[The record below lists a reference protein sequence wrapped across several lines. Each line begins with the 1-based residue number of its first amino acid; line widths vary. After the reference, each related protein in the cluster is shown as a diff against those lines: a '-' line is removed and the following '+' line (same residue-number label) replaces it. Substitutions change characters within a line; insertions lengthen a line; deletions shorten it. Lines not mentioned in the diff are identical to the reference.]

1 MPTYL
6 GVKDLTLRSIMG
18 VVITSELTDV
28 QTSNWGGGG
37 GNGSGSIS
45 VTGTV
50 VAQYP
55 NGGDVSFSHSFGHE
69 GYIVQT
75 YESATCRTQIIAHTR
90 HNDKV
95 TFHFPGECYETVLK
109 VVLIGDP
116 A

>member
-1 MPTYL
+1 MPSYL
-6 GVKDLTLRSIMG
+6 DIADGAIRNIMG
-18 VVITSELTDV
+18 VTISIIGDGAG
-28 QTSNWGGGG
+28 SGGT
-37 GNGSGSIS
+37 GSGSMS
-45 VTGTV
+45 VTGTI
-50 VAQYP
+50 VASYP
-55 NGGDVSFSHSFGHE
+55 NGGDVHFSHSFGHE

-75 YESATCRTQIIAHTR
+75 YESASCKAQIIAHTR